1 MRVLL
6 TGATGFVGRQ
16 MLANLASTPGMSVR
30 AAVRDSGAQLP
41 PGTEVYPLGDFGQLR
56 DWSSALHS
64 CDAVVHLAA
73 RVHVLHD
80 SAPDPAAAFRRINT
94 DATLALARQAVQ
106 AGVRRFVFLSSVKV
120 NGESTAAGRFF
131 SALDVPRPADAYA
144 LSKLEAE
151 LGLREL
157 AARGALEAVIIRPP
171 LVYGPRVRANFLNL
185 LRWVDRELPLPLAA
199 INNRRSLV
207 SVWNLCDLLGEVLVN
222 PRAAG
227 GVWMVSDGED
237 LSTPDLVRRVARAM
251 DRRARLLP
259 VPMSVLRA
267 FATVAGRRA
276 ELARLCE
283 SLSVD
288 TSRTRA
294 DLGWQP
300 RVSVDEGLR
309 RTAAWYLAEA
319 QS

>member
-16 MLANLASTPGMSVR
+16 MLANLANTPGMSVR
-30 AAVRDSGAQLP
+30 AAVRDSGVKLP
-41 PGTEVYPLGDFGQLR
+41 PGTEICPLGDFEYVR
-56 DWSSALHS
+56 DWSSALQA

-73 RVHVLHD
+73 RVHVMHE
-80 SAPDPAAAFRRINT
+80 SAADPAAAFRRINT
-94 DATLALARQAVQ
+94 AATLALARQAAQ

-120 NGESTAAGRFF
+120 NGASTVAGRSF
-131 SALDVPRPADAYA
+131 SAQDAPRPADAYA
-144 LSKLEAE
+144 VSKLEAE
-151 LGLREL
+151 LGLREM
-157 AARGALEAVIIRPP
+157 AAHGALEVVIIRPP
-171 LVYGPRVRANFLNL
+171 LVYGPRVRANFLSL

-199 INNRRSLV
+199 ISNRRSLV

-237 LSTPDLVRRVARAM
+237 LSTPALVRRMARAM
-251 DRRARLLP
+251 DRRARLLA
-259 VPMSVLRA
+259 VPLRVLRVC
-267 FATVAGRRA
+267 ATVAGRRA

-283 SLSVD
+283 SLTVD

-294 DLGWQP
+294 DLNWQP

-319 QS
+319 PS

>member
-16 MLANLASTPGMSVR
+16 MLANLANTPGMSVR
-30 AAVRDSGAQLP
+30 AAVRDSGVKLP
-41 PGTEVYPLGDFGQLR
+41 PGTEICPLGDFEYVR
-56 DWSSALHS
+56 DWSSALQA

-73 RVHVLHD
+73 RVHVMHE
-80 SAPDPAAAFRRINT
+80 SAADPAAAFRRINT
-94 DATLALARQAVQ
+94 AATLALARQAAQ

-120 NGESTAAGRFF
+120 NGASTVAGRSF
-131 SALDVPRPADAYA
+131 SAQDAPRPADAYA
-144 LSKLEAE
+144 VSKLEAE
-151 LGLREL
+151 LGLREM
-157 AARGALEAVIIRPP
+157 AAHGALEVVIIRPP
-171 LVYGPRVRANFLNL
+171 LVYGPRVRANFLSL

-199 INNRRSLV
+199 ISNRRSLV

-237 LSTPDLVRRVARAM
+237 LSTPALVRRMARAM
-251 DRRARLLP
+251 DRRARLLA
-259 VPMSVLRA
+259 VPLRVLRVCA
-267 FATVAGRRA
+267 RMAGRRA

-283 SLSVD
+283 SLTVD

-294 DLGWQP
+294 DLNWQP

-319 QS
+319 PS

>member
-6 TGATGFVGRQ
+6 TGAAGFVGRQ

-30 AAVRDSGAQLP
+30 AAVRDSGANLP
-41 PGTEVYPLGDFGQLR
+41 PATEIYPLGDFEQVR
-56 DWSSALHS
+56 DWSTALHS

-80 SAPDPAAAFRRINT
+80 SAADPAAAFRRINT
-94 DATLALARQAVQ
+94 DATLALARQAAQ

-120 NGESTAAGRFF
+120 NGESTAAGRSF
-131 SALDVPRPADAYA
+131 SAQDVPRPADPYA
-144 LSKLEAE
+144 LSKLGAE
-151 LGLREL
+151 LGLREM
-157 AARGALEAVIIRPP
+157 AARGALEVVIIRPP
-171 LVYGPRVRANFLNL
+171 LVYGPRVRANFLDL
-185 LRWVDRELPLPLAA
+185 LRWVDREWPLPLAA

-207 SVWNLCDLLGEVLVN
+207 SVWNLCDLLGEALVN

-227 GVWMVSDGED
+227 AVWMVSDGED
-237 LSTPDLVRRVARAM
+237 LSTPALVRRLARAM
-251 DRRARLLP
+251 DRRVPLLA

-267 FATVAGRRA
+267 CATVAGRRA
-276 ELARLCE
+276 ELSRLCE
-283 SLSVD
+283 SLKVD

-319 QS
+319 SS

>member
-16 MLANLASTPGMSVR
+16 MLATLADTPGMAVR
-30 AAVRDSGAQLP
+30 AAVRDAGAKLP
-41 PGTEVYPLGDFGQLR
+41 PRTEIYTLGDFEHVR
-56 DWSSALHS
+56 DWSTALHA

-73 RVHVLHD
+73 RVHVMHE
-80 SAPDPAAAFRRINT
+80 SAADPAAAFRRVNT
-94 DATLALARQAVQ
+94 DATLALARQATQ

-120 NGESTAAGRFF
+120 NGESTAAGQSF
-131 SALDVPRPADAYA
+131 SAQDPPRPADAYA
-144 LSKLEAE
+144 VSKLEAE
-151 LGLREL
+151 LGLREM
-157 AARGALEAVIIRPP
+157 ASHGALEVVIVRPP
-171 LVYGPRVRANFLNL
+171 LVYGPRVRANFLSL

-199 INNRRSLV
+199 IRNRRSLV

-222 PRAAG
+222 PRASG
-227 GVWMVSDGED
+227 GVWMVSDGDD
-237 LSTPDLVRRVARAM
+237 LSTPELVRRMARAM
-251 DRRARLLP
+251 NRSARLLAVP
-259 VPMSVLRA
+259 VSVLRA
-267 FATVAGRRA
+267 GATLAGRRA
-276 ELARLCE
+276 ELARLSE

-294 DLGWQP
+294 DLGWHP

-319 QS
+319 LS